1 LYIAARAAQLADG
14 NFDNLSKFF
23 ADTDLYTGI
32 FERRMSLDAETA
44 VELAVSLENS
54 TRAERRFVLR
64 SVQLML
70 GTVALEYL
78 DRSQKKKIIE
88 LALSDFQANAKP

>member
-1 LYIAARAAQLADG
+1 
-14 NFDNLSKFF
+14 
-23 ADTDLYTGI
+23 
-32 FERRMSLDAETA
+32 MSLDAETA